1 VCPQRV
7 FGASTLSLSPRKA
20 SLVVIGN
27 FDGVHRGHQAV
38 IAQAL
43 SLAHE
48 QALAPL
54 VLTFDPHPAVV
65 LGRGALPALT
75 TLERKLELLCR
86 QSDELGVVIEP
97 FTPELAQTEPADFAR
112 RLLVEALGAKVV
124 LVGENFRFG
133 RGRAGDI
140 ALLETLGNAQGFQAH
155 ATALECDAVGPIS
168 STRVR
173 AALERGELGE
183 VEALLGRPHAVTGLV
198 VPGQGRG
205 RSIGVPTANLSEL
218 AEALPPHGVYAVL
231 VDVEREGGFEKLA
244 AGVANFGVRPTLGAG
259 PSFEVH
265 LFDTARDL
273 YGQELRVHLVGRL
286 REERKFSGVAELVA
300 QIERD
305 IAAARALTAH
315 RLPDP
320 SARGA
325 WY

>member
-1 VCPQRV
+1 VCSQRV
-7 FGASTLSLSPRKA
+7 FGASTLSPSPHQA

-43 SLAHE
+43 RLAQQ
-48 QALAPL
+48 QALVPL

-75 TLERKLELLCR
+75 SLERKLELLCR
-86 QSDELGVVIEP
+86 QSDELRVVIEP
-97 FTPELAQTEPADFAR
+97 FTTELAQTEPGDFAR
-112 RLLVEALGAKVV
+112 RLLVEALSAQLV

-140 ALLETLGNAQGFQAH
+140 ALLEMLGKEQGFEAR

-173 AALERGELGE
+173 AALEIGDLTE

-198 VPGQGRG
+198 VQGQGRG
-205 RSIGVPTANLSEL
+205 RSIGVPTANLSGL

-231 VDVEREGGFEKLA
+231 VDRRRDGVFEALA

-265 LFDTARDL
+265 LFDTAGDL
-273 YGQELRVHLVGRL
+273 YGQELRVHLLGRL
-286 REERKFSGVAELVA
+286 REERKFSGVDELRA

-305 IAAARALTAH
+305 IAAARALSAS
-315 RLPDP
+315 RKPDP